1 MEHDTEQKPG
11 PEERDP
17 QPWPDQ
23 SRRRMLRRSLT
34 VAMPVVA
41 TLASRPV
48 SAGDCLSA
56 SAFWSGNA
64 SRTPMN
70 ACAGGRSPSAWIALP
85 DASWPAG
92 VTKGSANSG
101 TKFNAIFGTN
111 LAVGNPSLLT
121 VLGTYDST
129 PANAVQQAGAVTAVW
144 LNARAGLTGTI
155 FTPGVTPTEGTVL
168 EIWESIVAN
177 GGSYRISATKALA
190 SPQATHNWL
199 ALTW

>member
-1 MEHDTEQKPG
+1 MEHDTEVKPG
-11 PEERDP
+11 PDERDP

-101 TKFNAIFGTN
+101 TKFNAIFGSD
-111 LAVGNPSLLT
+111 LLGNPSLLT
-121 VLGTYDST
+121 V
-129 PANAVQQAGAVTAVW
+129 W
-144 LNARAGLTGTI
+144 LNAKAGLTGTI
-155 FTPGVTPTEGTVL
+155 FTPGVAPTEGTVL
-168 EIWESIVAN
+168 EVWESIVAN
-177 GGSYRISATKALA
+177 LGSYRISATKALA

>member
-1 MEHDTEQKPG
+1 MEHDTEVKPG
-11 PEERDP
+11 PDERDP

-101 TKFNAIFGTN
+101 TKFNAIFGSD
-111 LAVGNPSLLT
+111 LLGNPSLLT

-129 PANAVQQAGAVTAVW
+129 PANAAQQAGAVVAVW
-144 LNARAGLTGTI
+144 LNAKAGLTGTI
-155 FTPGVTPTEGTVL
+155 FTPGVAPTEGTVL
-168 EIWESIVAN
+168 EVWESIVAN
-177 GGSYRISATKALA
+177 LGSYRISATKALA